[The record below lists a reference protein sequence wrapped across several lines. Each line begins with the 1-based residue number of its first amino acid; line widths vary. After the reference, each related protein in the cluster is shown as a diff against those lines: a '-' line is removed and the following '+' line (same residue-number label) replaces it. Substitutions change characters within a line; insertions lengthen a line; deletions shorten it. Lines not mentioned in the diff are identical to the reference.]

1 MYRSAY
7 KPVFE
12 ELHRRLARPGV
23 FIGNTAGYPRV
34 EVHTIV
40 ENQPT
45 DKGNAVRVL
54 SCVLESMSTSSME
67 EAATMNEYNLGLL
80 QDFRYEGMFSDDF
93 SEDFQLTGEFRVV
106 GVVFTGM
113 NELAET
119 SDTQTVIYRVLQNV
133 DIYVQQ
139 K

>member
-7 KPVFE
+7 KPIFE
-12 ELHRRLARPGV
+12 ELNQRLAREGV
-23 FIGNTAGYPRV
+23 YVGKSADYPRV

-45 DKGNAVRVL
+45 DKGDSVRVL
-54 SCVLESMSTSSME
+54 SCVLESMSTTSME
-67 EAATMNEYNLGLL
+67 EAATMNGDNLEVL
-80 QDFRYEGMFSDDF
+80 DAFRYED
-93 SEDFQLTGEFRVV
+93 EQFRVV

-113 NELAET
+113 NEMTET
-119 SDTQTVIYRVLQNV
+119 SDTQMILYRVIQNA

-139 K
+139 L